1 MLVLSRKQGET
12 IHIGDEIVVEVRRI
26 VGNRVVL
33 AIDAPEK
40 YRILRGELVLQLSPA
55 SNGSLSVSL
64 SELVRQAREKLGAD
78 VQGHSAS

>member
-1 MLVLSRKQGET
+1 MLVLSRKQGEK
-12 IHIGDEIVVEVRRI
+12 IHIGDEIVLEIRRI
-26 VGNRVVL
+26 VGNRIVI

-40 YRILRGELVLQLSPA
+40 YRILRGELVLPLSPA

-64 SELVRQAREKLGAD
+64 SELVRQARQKLGAD

>member
-12 IHIGDEIVVEVRRI
+12 IHIGDEIVLEVRRI